1 MNHRFYDSDGQIA
14 ADMSQFNPVPE
25 GTFCDAHTKRPKTKR
40 PKTKRLRENVPG
52 DITSQETKR
61 PREKTSQGTKRPKG
75 TTEAHYLTC
84 VVNYL
89 M

>member
-40 PKTKRLRENVPG
+40 PKTKGPRDKTSQGQNVPV
-52 DITSQETKR
+52 TKR
-61 PREKTSQGTKRPKG
+61 SQGTKRPRVK
-75 TTEAHYLTC
+75 TSQDKTSW
-84 VVNYL
+84 
-89 M
+89 